1 MSRVKTKEEIDALKK
16 AYGYEYSVPE
26 LEAIVYQQHVLNL
39 RHQHRAEYLARLAA
53 MTPSERLATEFRDDV
68 VYIMSPGTDITC
80 GAGGKPT
87 FETLENWHRLD
98 MSGLTEA
105 KAVAIAASTARKLL
119 QEGWLTWDDE
129 RYVYLRTNKVEEPW
143 E

>member
-1 MSRVKTKEEIDALKK
+1 MKGVQTKEEIEALRK
-16 AYGYEYSVPE
+16 AYGYGYSVPE
-26 LEAIVYQQHVLNL
+26 LEAIVYQQYVLTARN
-39 RHQHRAEYLARLAA
+39 RNRAERDARLAA
-53 MTPSERLATEFRDDV
+53 MDPAERLATEFRDDV
-68 VYIMSPGTDITC
+68 IYIMSPGTDIDC
-80 GAGGKPT
+80 GAGRKPT

-105 KAVAIAASTARKLL
+105 KAVAIGASTARKLL
-119 QEGWLTWDDE
+119 QEGWLTWDAE

>member
-1 MSRVKTKEEIDALKK
+1 MKGVQRKEEIEALRK

-26 LEAIVYQQHVLNL
+26 LEAIVYQYVLTARDRN
-39 RHQHRAEYLARLAA
+39 RAEREARLAA
-53 MTPSERLATEFRDDV
+53 MDPPERLATEFRDDV
-68 VYIMSPGTDITC
+68 IYIMSPGTDIDC
-80 GAGGKPT
+80 AAGRKPT

-119 QEGWLTWDDE
+119 QEGWLT
-129 RYVYLRTNKVEEPW
+129 
-143 E
+143 

>member
-1 MSRVKTKEEIDALKK
+1 MDPA
-16 AYGYEYSVPE
+16 
-26 LEAIVYQQHVLNL
+26 
-39 RHQHRAEYLARLAA
+39 
-53 MTPSERLATEFRDDV
+53 ERLATEFRDDV
-68 VYIMSPGTDITC
+68 IYIMSPGTDIDC
-80 GAGGKPT
+80 GAGRKAT

-119 QEGWLTWDDE
+119 QEGWLTWDAE

>member
-1 MSRVKTKEEIDALKK
+1 MKGVQTKEEIEALRK

-26 LEAIVYQQHVLNL
+26 LEATVYQQHVLNL

-53 MTPSERLATEFRDDV
+53 MTPSERLATAFRDDV

-87 FETLENWHRLD
+87 FETMENWHCLD

-105 KAVAIAASTARKLL
+105 EAVEIGASTARELL
-119 QEGWLTWDDE
+119 QEGWLTWNDK

>member
-1 MSRVKTKEEIDALKK
+1 MKGVQTKEEIEALRK

-39 RHQHRAEYLARLAA
+39 RFRHRAERHARLAA
-53 MTPSERLATEFRDDV
+53 MAPLERLATELRNDV

-80 GAGGKPT
+80 GRDANPT

-98 MSGLTEA
+98 MSGLAEDT
-105 KAVAIAASTARKLL
+105 AIWICGHTARKLL
-119 QEGWLTWDDE
+119 QEGWLRWDSA
-129 RYVYLRTNKVEEPW
+129 RWVLVRTNKVEEPW